1 MYIHLGEDTVVKL
14 DEVIGIFDMD
24 NTTVSKPTR
33 DFLNFSEKRKE
44 VINVS
49 YELPKSFIVCSK
61 GRKEKRVY
69 ISQISPATLYKR
81 SGFINSK

>member
-24 NTTVSKPTR
+24 NTTISKPTR